1 MAGRRTGQ
9 TVTCQAQTIPG
20 LILTTRY
27 ICDCVTHSKVAIT
40 CACVFSTHLM
50 FCFPS
55 VVHMVCVCWGG
66 SRHHTELQELQ
77 PGDSGCVWVWLRGGA
92 RQRRYWSWESAG
104 KVRPAF
110 TVTVTE
116 GKKKKKSVTFYGSYI
131 TTVFWSSLFASGFVV
146 PPSPRT
152 WPPPDPTWLWCL
164 WLMREWLTAASMQHT
179 RLCPYWTVSSCYCK
193 PSSYYIKEL
202 LVPFFVPWTLLSLL
216 MSSLLPSF

>member
-1 MAGRRTGQ
+1 MAIINRSMKIVICCSPNADKVNTGRCFYKKKQKNLSQNVVGRRTGQ

-27 ICDCVTHSKVAIT
+27 ICDCVTHTKLAIT

-116 GKKKKKSVTFYGSYI
+116 G
-131 TTVFWSSLFASGFVV
+131 
-146 PPSPRT
+146 
-152 WPPPDPTWLWCL
+152 
-164 WLMREWLTAASMQHT
+164 
-179 RLCPYWTVSSCYCK
+179 
-193 PSSYYIKEL
+193 
-202 LVPFFVPWTLLSLL
+202 
-216 MSSLLPSF
+216 